1 MTRRPQM
8 LFERLFPPEKSGE
21 KRLKR
26 KKCKKVKKKLEEVKF
41 HSLVCDDDDDGDDDK
56 EEEGEEGKES
66 REEYEVR
73 EREFEIFDGEASELT
88 FLLLESTPQYT
99 TTAAPATKAK

>member
-21 KRLKR
+21 KTL

-56 EEEGEEGKES
+56 EEEGEEGEES

>member
-1 MTRRPQM
+1 M
-8 LFERLFPPEKSGE
+8 
-21 KRLKR
+21 
-26 KKCKKVKKKLEEVKF
+26 KKKLEEVKF
-41 HSLVCDDDDDGDDDK
+41 HSLVCDDDDDDDDDK
-56 EEEGEEGKES
+56 EEEGEEGKEGKES